1 MSLKDRKGR
10 KIGRKYTRDSNTYN
24 VDINHIELHGQNIK
38 LEYIRLNLIQKIVFI
53 FECNGR
59 GCVIDFVKTVCMT
72 WVKQK
77 QTNGQK
83 QNDLTCILKNQR
95 FSLEAHL

>member
-10 KIGRKYTRDSNTYN
+10 N
-24 VDINHIELHGQNIK
+24 VDINDIELHGQNIK
-38 LEYIRLNLIQKIVFI
+38 LEWIRLKLNQKIVFV

-77 QTNGQK
+77 QTNGQQ

-95 FSLEAHL
+95 FSLEAHW